1 MKATADDVI
10 SLEEVLS
17 HVNQETN
24 YGDLHST
31 NFVLFVAFLSIVGAV
46 SLLMIFVYG
55 RKLINLPSKNKTSE
69 NLLFLED
76 VHLW

>member
-17 HVNQETN
+17 HINQETN

-76 VHLW
+76 VHL